1 MKLVERGAP
10 TVVYLCIQWCNG
22 QSLIIVGERRFVAF
36 ELQKSATSVNTGI
49 EKVRLQFYGCVEAGE
64 RVLRPLQIQ
73 QRIAAIVEGIGVLRI
88 QYRCALE
95 NFKRVLWALEMT
107 KDNPKI

>member
-10 TVVYLCIQWCNG
+10 TVVHLCIEWCNG
-22 QSLIIVGERRFVAF
+22 QSLIIIGERRFVAL
-36 ELQKSATSVNTGI
+36 ELQKSATSVNIGI
-49 EKVRLQFYGCVEAGE
+49 EKFRLQFYGCVEAGE

-88 QYRCALE
+88 QCRCVLE
-95 NFKRVLWALEMT
+95 NFNRVFWALE
-107 KDNPKI
+107 